1 MTGRLTV
8 LGALVAALAAALPS
22 VAVPSLARAQDAQVV
37 PPPPRPA
44 PAGSEPEPSIE
55 ELEEGMIPTLVLPEF
70 RVRVGGGVG
79 LQTSSAAPV
88 GEPVYGRITEEVEWM
103 PPALEFVSFG
113 VGAAQMFGPGPSVYQ
128 VGARVGG
135 YAWFCEDAVVRCQGA
150 ITLQLGVVVAGGTWF
165 DFSADAD
172 LRFLFLQ
179 RFELFV
185 RGSFL
190 SFGSNSFLNIVAG
203 AAIAF

>member
-1 MTGRLTV
+1 MIGRRVVPRIASL
-8 LGALVAALAAALPS
+8 ALLAALAAE
-22 VAVPSLARAQDAQVV
+22 PSLARSQDAEVV
-37 PPPPRPA
+37 PTPPRPR
-44 PAGSEPEPSIE
+44 PAGAEPEPSIE
-55 ELEEGMIPTLVLPEF
+55 ELEDDLIPTLVLPEF

-79 LQTSSAAPV
+79 LQTSSASAV
-88 GEPVYGRITEEVEWM
+88 GQPVYGRITEEVEWM

-113 VGAAQMFGPGPSVYQ
+113 VGAAHMFGPGQPVHQ

-135 YAWFCEDAVVRCQGA
+135 YAWFCEDAVVRCQGV
-150 ITLQLGVVVAGGTWF
+150 ITLQLGVVIAGGTWF

-172 LRFLFLQ
+172 LRFLFVK

-190 SFGSNSFLNIVAG
+190 SFGSNSFVNIVGG

>member
-1 MTGRLTV
+1 MIGRLAV
-8 LGALVAALAAALPS
+8 LGAFVAALAAVLPS
-22 VAVPSLARAQDAQVV
+22 VALPSLARAQDAEIV
-37 PPPPRPA
+37 PAPPRPA
-44 PAGSEPEPSIE
+44 PATAEPDPSIE
-55 ELEEGMIPTLVLPEF
+55 ELEDDMIPTLVLPEL

-79 LQTSSAAPV
+79 LQTSSASAV

-113 VGAAQMFGPGPSVYQ
+113 VGAAQMFGPGQPVYQ

-150 ITLQLGVVVAGGTWF
+150 ITLQLGVVIAGGTWF

-172 LRFLFLQ
+172 LRFLFLK
-179 RFELFV
+179 RFELFL

-190 SFGSNSFLNIVAG
+190 SFGSNSFVNIVAG